1 MLCLTN
7 WLRLAID
14 QYLSAHRHQQRLR
27 QNIHAQVVQ
36 FPPKGTF
43 CGAGG
48 CWPSGKAAVYGREG
62 AGSGS
67 GRRCLREGISAL
79 SAAATSGHIGEYTDT
94 TGASKIPLSQVWH
107 WWNCCEAEN
116 SRYSRRLSM
125 IWWSVRHCAC
135 QMLNAHF

>member
-48 CWPSGKAAVYGREG
+48 CWLSGKAAVYRK
-62 AGSGS
+62 A
-67 GRRCLREGISAL
+67 R
-79 SAAATSGHIGEYTDT
+79 D
-94 TGASKIPLSQVWH
+94 Q
-107 WWNCCEAEN
+107 EAEDAAYEKG
-116 SRYSRRLSM
+116 SQLYPQLLLLG
-125 IWWSVRHCAC
+125 I
-135 QMLNAHF
+135 